1 MHVVT
6 SRSRSMKSFTVSTG
20 AVSFGAVVSSTVV
33 SGGVEART
41 PSTPSDAG
49 ATTENVSAIDM
60 TMVAE
65 KRFIPPSSHLAQPDP
80 QSAPPTTM

>member
-1 MHVVT
+1 
-6 SRSRSMKSFTVSTG
+6 MKSFTVSTG

-33 SGGVEART
+33 SGGDEART

-49 ATTENVSAIDM
+49 VTTVNVSAIEA
-60 TMVAE
+60 TTVVE
-65 KRFIPPSSHLAQPDP
+65 KRFIAPSSHPAQPDP